1 MSFAIQLSGLKA
13 ANKLMMMMMMMMM
26 MMNPDKKLSCHREA
40 AR

>member
-26 MMNPDKKLSCHREA
+26 MMNPDKKLSCR
-40 AR
+40 R